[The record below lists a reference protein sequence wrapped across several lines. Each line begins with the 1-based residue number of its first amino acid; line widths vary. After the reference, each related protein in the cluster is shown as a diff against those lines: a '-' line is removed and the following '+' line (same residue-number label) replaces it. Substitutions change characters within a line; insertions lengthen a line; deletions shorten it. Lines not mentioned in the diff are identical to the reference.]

1 MAKCQFK
8 STLYGSSYARVYFM
22 RKADFKQGS
31 GWSDAG
37 QIDDWELQGAIVLD
51 PEELGTVGLHKN
63 VTMLDFSG
71 LYPSMMV
78 AFNTSHETLVPKGQE
93 QDDDII
99 GDRCRFRKNPVGLL
113 PKCVMELDVLRDEY
127 KRLRGEAEKLMV
139 KTLKNIRSGMMLKRL
154 LKTSSDILW
163 AYGFQWLRMV

>member
-1 MAKCQFK
+1 
-8 STLYGSSYARVYFM
+8 M
-22 RKADFKQGS
+22 RKADFKQVAVG
-31 GWSDAG
+31 DAG

-127 KRLRGEAEKLMV
+127 KRLRGEAGETHGKDS
-139 KTLKNIRSGMMLKRL
+139 KEYNSGTMLKRL
-154 LKTSSDILW
+154 LKDFERHSMDLWLSMASHGLILTSLEP
-163 AYGFQWLRMV
+163 LLMVVVRV

>member
-1 MAKCQFK
+1 
-8 STLYGSSYARVYFM
+8 M
-22 RKADFKQGS
+22 RKADFKQVS

-93 QDDDII
+93 RDDDII

-127 KRLRGEAEKLMV
+127 KRLRGEAGETHGKDSKEYKKWDDAL
-139 KTLKNIRSGMMLKRL
+139 RRL
-154 LKTSSDILW
+154 LKGYARPSMDLW
-163 AYGFQWLRMV
+163 LSMASHGLTLISLELSLMVVVRV